1 MMEAEIEGIGLED
14 GGKGHRAKKCQRP
27 LEAKKGKEINF
38 PQEPPER
45 TQPCQHLDFSP
56 LRLILDF

>member
-1 MMEAEIEGIGLED
+1 MEAEIEGICLED

-38 PQEPPER
+38 PPRASRKDTALP
-45 TQPCQHLDFSP
+45 TPWF
-56 LRLILDF
+56 